1 MANRKVSNLLYI
13 YYNKIIVFLSYVA
26 GVLLCLITLAVTAEI
41 LVRKFGNTS
50 LPWVIECS
58 EHALVFIAFT
68 AAAWVLREDAH
79 IKVDLV
85 LSHLKKKPQAMLNV
99 INSLLGGLLCL
110 FITYRSALTIY
121 DLWERHIYTVK
132 TLEIP
137 MAPLYSIICIG
148 SLFLTIQFFIRTHG
162 YFKEWR
168 ETQDSP
174 EKELTRVS

>member
-1 MANRKVSNLLYI
+1 MVNGKVNNLLYA

-26 GVLLCLITLAVTAEI
+26 GLLLCLITLAVTAEI
-41 LVRKFGNTS
+41 LVRKFANTS

-85 LSHLKKKPQAMLNV
+85 LSHLKKRPQAMLNV

-110 FITYRSALTIY
+110 FLTYRSALTIV
-121 DLWERHIYTVK
+121 DLWKRDIYTVK

-148 SLFLTIQFFIRTHG
+148 SLFLSIQFFIRAHSH
-162 YFKEWR
+162 FKEWK
-168 ETQDSP
+168 EPQDPS
-174 EKELTRVS
+174 EKE

>member
-1 MANRKVSNLLYI
+1 MVNGKVSNRLYA

-41 LVRKFGNTS
+41 LVRKFAETS

-58 EHALVFIAFT
+58 EHALVFIAYT

-85 LSHLKKKPQAMLNV
+85 LTHLKKRPQAMLNM
-99 INSLLGGLLCL
+99 ISSLLGGLLCL
-110 FITYRSALTIY
+110 FITYRSALTIF
-121 DLWERHIYTVK
+121 DLWKRHIYTLQ

-137 MAPLYSIICIG
+137 MAPLFSIICIG

-162 YFKEWR
+162 YFEKWK

-174 EKELTRVS
+174 EKEQTRVS